1 MKKVILN
8 ISLFVAGVLSFT
20 SCGLDNMDEPESMLI
35 GNVQYKG
42 QNLNLQG
49 TGEAIQLQLYQDN
62 YQLHSPITVYVDQQ
76 GRFSAKLFNGTYK
89 LVTKDGNGPWVNKRD
104 TTVVNLSGTA
114 EVNLEVMPYFIV
126 SDAKA
131 NLSGNSISVTFKLS
145 KIVETATI
153 DKGIISVGSTGLID
167 GQNAFHAKNIKADAI
182 KVGTNTFTLD
192 LTSEQLSALKSKPR
206 MTVRIGVKAS
216 QADQAIYSPV
226 MDLK

>member
-8 ISLFVAGVLSFT
+8 ISLFAAGVLSFT
-20 SCGLDNMDEPESMLI
+20 SCGLDNMDEPESMLT

-104 TTVVNLSGTA
+104 TTVVNLNGAA
-114 EVNLEVMPYFIV
+114 EVNLEVTPYFLV
-126 SDAKA
+126 SNAKA
-131 NLSGNSISVTFKLS
+131 TLSGKSVSVTFNLT

-153 DKGIISVGSTGLID
+153 DKGIISVGNTGLID
-167 GQNAFHAKNIKADAI
+167 GQNAFLAKDIKAEAV
-182 KVGTNTFTLD
+182 KEGSNTFTID
-192 LTSEQLSALKSKPR
+192 LTNEQLATFKSKTR
-206 MTVRIGVKAS
+206 MTARIGVKAS
-216 QADQAIYSPV
+216 GADQAIYSPI